1 MNIFDHSHNETYR
14 MIDGEILFRAG
25 QPARHI
31 YLVERGQIKILTAAE
46 GVVLHRY
53 RLGDLF
59 GIPEVLSGL
68 PWPAMAQIEGPTDVR
83 AFDAATVLQRI
94 ARMPPAHRDL
104 LQNIMSAAS

>member
-31 YLVERGQIKILTAAE
+31 YLVERGKIRVLTAAE
-46 GVVLHRY
+46 GIVLHRY
-53 RLGDLF
+53 HLGDLF

-83 AFDAATVLQRI
+83 VFDAATVLQRI
-94 ARMPPAHRDL
+94 AHMPAAHRDL